1 MRHFLEPLMAALV
14 VLVLGQQLY
23 DLRFHPEWTQAE
35 QFWARWPL
43 FAGTVALLWGLH
55 FVLTRSGRRP

>member
-1 MRHFLEPLMAALV
+1 MKVQAELLGASLV

-23 DLRFHPEWTQAE
+23 DLWFHPEWTQAE

-43 FAGTVALLWGLH
+43 FATVTAAVFLVQLVGS
-55 FVLTRSGRRP
+55 RAKKKA